1 MSERATTVPITS
13 LHDIPVFQFSSL
25 TGRAGLVHAI
35 STRRGGVSPPPWDS
49 LNLSHTRG
57 DDAARVNENHHRLC
71 AALDVPAAALTNAY
85 QVHGAQVMLI
95 GPAQRGQRQMNTDAL
110 ITAAPDTPLLLRF
123 ADCTPVVMYDPVHH
137 ALGLAHAGWR
147 GTVAGVT
154 AATVHAMQTSF
165 GSRPA
170 ELLAAIGPAIGP
182 CCYEVGDEVVEAVR
196 QAFSNPEALLPA
208 GRNTRRHFNLW
219 AANVQQLQDAG
230 VRQIET
236 AELCTACHHDWFFS
250 HRAAAGRCG
259 HFGALVMLRPL

>member
-1 MSERATTVPITS
+1 VPITS
-13 LHDIPVFQFSSL
+13 VHDIPVFQFSSL
-25 TGRAGLVHAI
+25 ASRPGLVHAV
-35 STRRGGVSPPPWDS
+35 STRRGGVSPAPWDS

-57 DDAARVNENHHRLC
+57 DDTARVNENHRRLC
-71 AALDVPAAALTNAY
+71 AALDVPADALTNAY
-85 QVHGAQVMLI
+85 QVHGAQVRLI
-95 GPAQRGQRQMNTDAL
+95 GPAQRGERQMNTDAL

-123 ADCTPVVMYDPVHH
+123 ADCTPIVIYDPVHH

-147 GTVAGVT
+147 GTVAGIA
-154 AATVHAMQTSF
+154 AATVHAMQVSF

-170 ELLAAIGPAIGP
+170 ELLAGVGPAIGP
-182 CCYEVGDEVVEAVR
+182 CCYEVGDEVEEAVR
-196 QAFSNPEALLPA
+196 QAFSNPEALLPPGPRA
-208 GRNTRRHFNLW
+208 RRHFNLW
-219 AANVQQLQDAG
+219 AANGQQLEEAG